1 VPKRANGKGI
11 NSMILLLVVLVG
23 LWMLAYYRIN
33 LWAAISLLVIALVV
47 SVGTVSG
54 GFLSISLW
62 LIFILAVV
70 VLKLPVIRRRLISAT
85 VFKVMRKTIPPISQT
100 EREALEAGSVWWD
113 AELFSGNP
121 DWNKLK
127 NLPSPQLT
135 DEECAF
141 LDGPVEELCAMLD
154 DWDVTHNRH
163 DLSPDVW
170 EFIKHNKFFSMII
183 PRKYGGLE
191 FSVLAHS
198 EVVMKVA
205 SRSITA
211 GVTIMV
217 PNSLGPGK
225 LLLEYGT
232 DEQKEYYMPRLAS
245 GQEVPCFALTGPE
258 AGSDASSMPD
268 QGIVC
273 RQDFESEKDVL
284 GIRLNWEKRYITLGP
299 VATVLGLAF
308 KLYDPD
314 GLIGEKQDIGITV
327 ALIPT
332 DTPGVSIGN
341 RHFPLNSAFQNGP
354 NRGENVFIP
363 MDWVIGGC
371 DQVGNGWRMLVE
383 CLAEGRGVSLPAL
396 SAGAGKVTSRFTGAY
411 ARVRKQFN
419 VAIGQ
424 FEGIE
429 EPLARIAGEAYVM
442 DAARRVTAAAL
453 DQGDKPSVVSAIIK
467 YELTERM
474 RQSVN
479 DAMDIHAGSGICLG
493 PKNYIGRIYQVI
505 PVSITVEGANI
516 LTRSLIIFGQG
527 AVRCHPF
534 IQTEMKALAMED
546 TAAGIE
552 LFDDAL
558 FGHIG
563 FLLGNLARAAWLGL
577 SNARFVDVPGDSET
591 KQYYQQIARLS
602 AGFALIADIALM
614 TLGGALK
621 RKERLSGRFA
631 DVLSNLYLCSAV
643 LKHYQDQGFQ
653 NEDLPL
659 LHWACRNTIHR
670 AQQSLLAVFWNMP
683 NKMLAYLVRALIFPN
698 GKPYA
703 PPDDGV
709 IKNAASILLKDS
721 ASRDRLT
728 HGIYINDLPDDP
740 TGRIERAFYAV
751 IKAESAES
759 KVNQARRSGQLSVSR
774 KSEMID
780 NALEL
785 QIIDAAEAKLLRA
798 AEQATQEAIS
808 VDEFPAEYLSS
819 E

>member
-1 VPKRANGKGI
+1 
-11 NSMILLLVVLVG
+11 MIAMVWVIAVFAG
-23 LWMLAYYRIN
+23 LWILAYRRVS
-33 LWAAISLLVIALVV
+33 LWAAIALLAAALFFTLG
-47 SVGTVSG
+47 SFANGT
-54 GFLSISLW
+54 LPLLAW
-62 LIFILAVV
+62 LILAGAVL
-70 VLKLPVIRRRLISAT
+70 VLKIPLLRQRLISGT
-85 VFKVMRKTIPPISQT
+85 VFRVMRGTIPPISQT
-100 EREALEAGSVWWD
+100 EREALEAGNVWWD

-121 DWNKLK
+121 DWSRLQ
-127 NLPSPQLT
+127 NLPAPGLT
-135 DEECAF
+135 DEERAF
-141 LDGPVEELCAMLD
+141 MDGPVEELCAMLD
-154 DWDVTHNRH
+154 DWDVTHSRS
-163 DLSPDVW
+163 DLPEDVW
-170 EFIKHNKFFSMII
+170 SFIKREGFFAMII
-183 PRKYGGLE
+183 PRRYGGLE
-191 FSVLAHS
+191 FSVYAHS
-198 EVVMKVA
+198 QIVMKIA

-211 GVTIMV
+211 GVTVMV

-232 DEQKEYYMPRLAS
+232 EKQREYYLPRLAS
-245 GQEVPCFALTGPE
+245 GEEVPCFALTGPE
-258 AGSDASSMPD
+258 AGSDASAMPD
-268 QGIVC
+268 RGVVC
-273 RQDFESEKDVL
+273 RQEFEGKKDVL

-314 GLIGEKQDIGITV
+314 ALIGDRPEIGITV

-354 NRGENVFIP
+354 NRGRDVFIP
-363 MDWVIGGC
+363 MDWVIGGL
-371 DQVGNGWRMLVE
+371 DQVGSGWRMLVE

-396 SAGAGKVTSRFTGAY
+396 SAGAGKTTSRFTGAY
-411 ARVRKQFN
+411 ARIRKQFN

-429 EPLARIAGEAYVM
+429 EPLSRIAGEAYVM
-442 DAARRVTAAAL
+442 DAARSITASAL
-453 DQGDKPSVVSAIIK
+453 DQGEKPSVVSAIIK

-534 IQTEMKALAMED
+534 IQDEMKALAMEPSP
-546 TAAGIE
+546 AAIAA
-552 LFDDAL
+552 FDRAL
-558 FGHIG
+558 FGHIC
-563 FLLGNLARAAWLGL
+563 FLLGNLARATWLAL
-577 SNARFVDVPGDSET
+577 TNARFESVPGDADT
-591 KQYYQQIARLS
+591 LQYYRQISRLS

-631 DVLSNLYLCSAV
+631 DVLSNLYLCSSV
-643 LKHYQDQGFQ
+643 LKHYQDQGSPQ
-653 NEDLPL
+653 EDLPL

-683 NKMLAYLVRALIFPN
+683 NRTLAYLVRALIFPN

-703 PPDDGV
+703 PPDDSV
-709 IKNAASILLKDS
+709 IRNAAAILLS
-721 ASRDRLT
+721 ENESRDRLT
-728 HGIYINDLPDDP
+728 RGIYINDRAGDP
-740 TGRIERAFYAV
+740 TGRIERAFTAV
-751 IKAESAES
+751 LNAQEAEA
-759 KVNQARRSGQLSVSR
+759 KVNKARRSGQLDSSATA
-774 KSEMID
+774 S
-780 NALEL
+780 L
-785 QIIDAAEAKLLRA
+785 
-798 AEQATQEAIS
+798 AEQALALKVIDEAEATLIAEARQATLDAIS
-808 VDEFPAEYLSS
+808 VDEFTPDLMNSIS
-819 E
+819 

>member
-1 VPKRANGKGI
+1 
-11 NSMILLLVVLVG
+11 MILLLVVLVG